1 MDLNYMNFENQNT
14 DKIISHL
21 KFSVICQM
29 SCKYK
34 KIKGNRKTL
43 KMKFNLPIIFKS
55 LGY

>member
-43 KMKFNLPIIFKS
+43 KMKFNLPMIFKS